1 MTREQRT
8 STQDGPREA
17 SNAVGPHAA
26 LAAGLQFLESSQ
38 QPDGSFTSAWWRV
51 VEGEEVGVWLENSF
65 FQSAFIGSVLLG
77 VAGAEAIVRRVTQFV
92 EARREPGS
100 VWRYLNGEQPGGDG
114 LAPDVDDTA
123 LASLLRRAA
132 GQPVGAA
139 DSVIMSNRDR
149 RGRFYTWITV
159 LGPWWRSPAA
169 RVRILHGRRRDLLRV
184 CRAFKKDNQRVR
196 DMDAGVN
203 ANVVLYLGRRPGTE
217 RAVDYVIDVARRGL
231 IADRWYQ
238 DPFMLWYLISRALQ
252 RHGIQAGAVLLEHLD
267 SSRPTT
273 PLQLA
278 QAVCIALDWGGQ
290 VPEDW
295 IARLLA
301 SQSPDGGWERIPLY
315 SVGDERWGGEAA
327 VTAVC
332 VEALSRWLAASPDAE
347 RSASR

>member
-1 MTREQRT
+1 M
-8 STQDGPREA
+8 S
-17 SNAVGPHAA
+17 PHAA
-26 LAAGLQFLESSQ
+26 LAAGLKFLETTQ
-38 QPDGSFTSAWWRV
+38 QADGSFTSAWWRV
-51 VEGEEVGVWLENSF
+51 VDGEEVGVWLENSF

-77 VAGAEAIVRRVTQFV
+77 VAGAEAIVRRVTEFV
-92 EARREPGS
+92 EIRREPGW
-100 VWRYLNGEQPGGDG
+100 VWRYLNSEQPGGDG

-123 LASLLRRAA
+123 LASLLRREA

-139 DSVIMSNRDR
+139 DSVIMSNLDR

-159 LGPWWRSPAA
+159 LGSWWRSPARA
-169 RVRILHGRRRDLLRV
+169 RILLDRRRELLHV

-196 DMDAGVN
+196 DLDAGVN

-238 DPFMLWYLISRALQ
+238 DPFMLWYLISRALH

-267 SSRPTT
+267 SRLPTT

-278 QAVCIALDWGGQ
+278 QAVCITLDWGGQ
-290 VPEDW
+290 VPEEW
-295 IARLLA
+295 IAGLLA
-301 SQSPDGGWERIPLY
+301 SQSPGGGWERTPLY

-332 VEALSRWLAASPDAE
+332 VEALSRWLAASDEPG
-347 RSASR
+347 RSASPQ